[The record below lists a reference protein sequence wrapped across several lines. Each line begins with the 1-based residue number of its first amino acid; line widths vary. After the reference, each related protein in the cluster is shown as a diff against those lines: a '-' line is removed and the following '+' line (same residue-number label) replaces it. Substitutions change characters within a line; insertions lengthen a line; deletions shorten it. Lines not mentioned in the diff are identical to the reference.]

1 MLSKREQSQFLQQV
15 SRSFALSIPLLNKDL
30 EDVIANAY
38 LLCRIADTIEDN
50 PKACLL
56 FKIKWLEDFAH
67 LCDELF
73 DDDNLIDDLVLRAK
87 IIKDS
92 AVFCEYELLTKLKD
106 VTLRTKSFDKN
117 YLKIVAKG
125 VSILSR
131 GMAEHLSFVANK
143 SLDDVDSYCYAVAGV
158 VGEMLARLFAL
169 NENIDALSKAQ
180 LVDMSVSFGEGLQ
193 LTNILKDRSEDIKR
207 GVTFLAPLDNFKDKP
222 KSFSALSDVSAYICI
237 TYGHLLDAIDFV
249 CKLPK
254 DKSGTRMFCL
264 VNIIMAILTLNKI
277 AKNPQAEQSLLKIS
291 RQDVYRIFIYCKVF
305 KNCNFLVKLL
315 ARRAGSDLKP
325 LRRDFKDLYEKVSKW
340 N

>member
-15 SRSFALSIPLLNKDL
+15 SRSFALSIPLLNDEL
-30 EDVIANAY
+30 QDVVANAY
-38 LLCRIADTIEDN
+38 LLCRIADTIEDD
-50 PKACLL
+50 PSADIA
-56 FKIKWLEDFAH
+56 FKVSWLKDFAK
-67 LCDELF
+67 LADSFF
-73 DDDNLIDDLVLRAK
+73 DDEKSISDLVKRAE

-92 AVFCEYELLTKLKD
+92 AIFCEYYLLTKLQD

-117 YLKIVAKG
+117 YLYIVSKG
-125 VSILSR
+125 VSILSL

-158 VGEMLARLFAL
+158 VGEMLARLFSL
-169 NENIDALSKAQ
+169 NENIDAKTKSL

-207 GVTFLAPLDNFKDKP
+207 GVSFLAPLDEIKDKAKFLGP
-222 KSFSALSDVSAYICI
+222 LSDVQAYIAI

-249 CKLPK
+249 CALPK

-277 AKNPQAEQSLLKIS
+277 AKNPQGEQSLLKIS
-291 RQDVYRIFIYCKVF
+291 RHDVYRVFIYCKLF
-305 KNCNFLVKLL
+305 KNCNFLIKFL
-315 ARRAGSDLKP
+315 AKRAGANLKP
-325 LRRDFKDLYEKVSKW
+325 YRRDFKDLFTKVSKW